1 MRRAQAIAYNPGK
14 TEQGKPYDHDTQ
26 LARDGGKTVVRLN
39 DELVLE
45 AHIQNLTDRSQH
57 VRQQAAQHLGRL
69 KDTRAAAPL
78 IEALLN
84 DESFYVRSSAAY
96 ALGILGDVRAAQ
108 PLIHALDDESECV
121 RQGAIEALGVLG
133 YRSIIEPLVKAVLDD
148 DSLVVRQRANE
159 VVEALTD
166 ALRTLRQH
174 AA

>member
-1 MRRAQAIAYNPGK
+1 MRRAQAIANNTRK
-14 TEQGKPYDHDTQ
+14 AEQGKLYDHGKQCD
-26 LARDGGKTVVRLN
+26 RGGGKTVVRLK

-45 AHIQNLTDRSQH
+45 AHIRNLTDRSPH
-57 VRQQAAQHLGRL
+57 IRRQAAQHLGRL
-69 KDTRAAAPL
+69 GDTRAAAPL

-96 ALGILGDVRAAQ
+96 ALGTLGDVRAAQ

-148 DSLVVRQRANE
+148 ASLVVRERANE